1 MAEGRLI
8 TDELRKLIGVSA
20 EPIVFKVEEGAIQRY
35 AQAIGDSNPLFN
47 APDFAS
53 KTKYGRL
60 LAPPGFTGWPVKGGR
75 PTEKLL
81 ESLVKAGAPPRL
93 LDGGI
98 EFEFIEPVGA
108 GDVLTATTKIASITE
123 RETRL
128 GKAMFT
134 TVEISFVNQKGNV
147 ALKSWATLIQF

>member
-1 MAEGRLI
+1 L
-8 TDELRKLIGVSA
+8 
-20 EPIVFKVEEGAIQRY
+20 
-35 AQAIGDSNPLFN
+35 
-47 APDFAS
+47 
-53 KTKYGRL
+53 
-60 LAPPGFTGWPVKGGR
+60 
-75 PTEKLL
+75 
-81 ESLVKAGAPPRL
+81 
-93 LDGGI
+93 
-98 EFEFIEPVGA
+98 IEPVGA